1 MTNLNFNDTLIPSD
15 IHIFIL
21 EDMRSIQEKIVTD
34 LHKIGFTGRVTIA
47 STLQEA
53 MDKYKESKPQF
64 ILSDWN
70 LPDGEG
76 VTFLEE
82 IRQSNE
88 FKEIPFMMMTTVDD
102 VGDILKAM
110 GLGADGYIVKPWS
123 LDDLKNN
130 IPFAYNKRVT
140 IQP

>member
-1 MTNLNFNDTLIPSD
+1 MENLNFNDTLIPSD

-21 EDMRSIQEKIVTD
+21 EDVKSIQEKIVND
-34 LHKIGFTGRVTIA
+34 LHQIGFTGKITLT

-53 MDKYKESKPQF
+53 MDKYKEIKPQF

-76 VTFLEE
+76 INFLEE
-82 IRQSNE
+82 IRQNTE
-88 FKEIPFMMMTTVDD
+88 LKKVPFLMMTTVDD

-110 GLGADGYIVKPWS
+110 GLGADGYIVKPWT
-123 LDDLKNN
+123 LDDLRNN
-130 IPFAYNKRVT
+130 IPFAYSKRSA